1 MRKGFSLIELL
12 ITIGIVAVLGTIGT
26 MNLVN
31 YRSRNILDLQTQ
43 EIVATLRDAQ
53 SRSISQENGRPW
65 GIHFENPSSDSD
77 YYSLFASST
86 YNSSDINSTTTLN
99 SAVVFL
105 DPSAGGSKNVNFSA
119 VTGLPS
125 AADSL
130 AIALKANNSV
140 SSTITINAIGQIQ
153 IGSLTI
159 SGPTVTTQAA
169 TNIQATTATLNGT
182 ITNEGSASTTVVGF
196 DYGLTTDYGSQI
208 TSAWLG
214 GTGSFS
220 QGVSGLTGST
230 LYHFRAKAYSSTG
243 LWGYGGDQSF
253 TTTAS
258 GLACLIT
265 TVCSDTTIFKLSATT
280 NAHAE
285 MPSQANYTKYVCC
298 SGTGLGTS
306 CSGNYDTVLKLSGL
320 TNAHVEK
327 KTQANYA
334 NSACISVTSGTVLC
348 DYSTDCSLLG
358 ADYTCLASISG
369 DTNAHVGDCNAYATK
384 VCCKISNP

>member
-1 MRKGFSLIELL
+1 MGKGFSLIELL

-65 GIHFENPSSDSD
+65 GIHFENPTSDPD

-105 DPSAGGSKNVNFSA
+105 DPSSGNSKNVTFSA

-125 AADSL
+125 AADSIT
-130 AIALKANNSV
+130 IALNTNNSA
-140 SSTITINAIGQIQ
+140 SSTITISAYGQIQ
-153 IGSLTI
+153 CGGVAI

-169 TNIQATTATLNGT
+169 TNVEVTTATLNGT
-182 ITNEGSASTTVVGF
+182 ITDEGSASTTVAGF

-208 TSAWLG
+208 TSVWLG
-214 GTGSFS
+214 GTGSFAL
-220 QGVSGLTGST
+220 GISGLTGNT
-230 LYHFRAKAYSSTG
+230 TYHFRAKAYNSSAG
-243 LWGYGGDQSF
+243 WGYGSDYNF
-253 TTTAS
+253 TTSQSA
-258 GLACLIT
+258 LACSVAASCL
-265 TVCSDTTIFKLSATT
+265 DTTIFKLSATT

-285 MPSQANYTKYVCC
+285 MPSQVNYTKYVCC
-298 SGTGLGTS
+298 SGAGLGTS

-320 TNAHVEK
+320 TNSHVEK

-348 DYSTDCSLLG
+348 DYATDCSTLG
-358 ADYTCLASISG
+358 SDYICLASISG
-369 DTNAHVGDCNAYATK
+369 DTNAHIGDCNAYATK